1 MAMVSGRLL
10 FEPFWF
16 SGSGYTAGGG
26 KQHGGGRLATGLGQG
41 SHNVFAKD
49 MPALWNGE
57 PSCCD
62 VMLWMRE

>member
-1 MAMVSGRLL
+1 MAMVSGWLF

-16 SGSGYTAGGG
+16 SGSHYPAGRG
-26 KQHGGGRLATGLGQG
+26 KQHGASRLAPGLGQ
-41 SHNVFAKD
+41 SSRHVFAKD
-49 MPALWNGE
+49 LPALWNDE